1 MWRVSPPDFTN
12 STPWIRAVA
21 RFAQRCR
28 TASDESHSPD
38 RAGGVRGGVGFFM
51 SGSRF
56 FANLPNLIT
65 LARLL
70 LTPLA
75 VTLIVSQR
83 LDEAFLVFVA
93 AGATDAVDGFIARRF
108 DLRSELGSYLDPLAD
123 KALVNS
129 MYIAL
134 AMIGVVWPALAI
146 LVVSRDLMI
155 LAAVLISWLLGKPV
169 AIRPVWISKFNTLAQ
184 IAFAALALGARG
196 FGFDDSALSD
206 PLAWVVAASTL
217 ASGGVYIAQWLDH
230 MSR

>member
-1 MWRVSPPDFTN
+1 MSPLPFTN
-12 STPWIRAVA
+12 PAPRIRAAARNAHKCRKREARIACVA
-21 RFAQRCR
+21 A
-28 TASDESHSPD
+28 
-38 RAGGVRGGVGFFM
+38 RAAVAGGVGFFM
-51 SGSRF
+51 GGSWV

-70 LTPLA
+70 LTPMA
-75 VTLIVSQR
+75 VTMIVSQR
-83 LDEAFLVFVA
+83 FVAAFLIFVA
-93 AGATDAVDGFIARRF
+93 AGASDAVDGFIARRF

-184 IAFAALALGARG
+184 IAFAALALGARA
-196 FGFDDSALSD
+196 FGYDDSALSD
-206 PLAWVVAASTL
+206 KLAWVVAASTL

>member
-1 MWRVSPPDFTN
+1 MSPLPFTN
-12 STPWIRAVA
+12 PAPRIRAAARNAHKCQKREARIACVA
-21 RFAQRCR
+21 GLRPRQ
-28 TASDESHSPD
+28 
-38 RAGGVRGGVGFFM
+38 GGVGFFM
-51 SGSRF
+51 GGSWV

-70 LTPLA
+70 LTPMA
-75 VTLIVSQR
+75 VTMIVSQR
-83 LDEAFLVFVA
+83 FVAAFLIFVA
-93 AGATDAVDGFIARRF
+93 AGASDAVDGFIARRF

-134 AMIGVVWPALAI
+134 ATIGVIWPALAI

-155 LAAVLISWLLGKPV
+155 LAAVLISWLLGKPA

-184 IAFAALALGARG
+184 IAFAALALGLRA
-196 FGFDDSALSD
+196 FGYDDSGLRDAV
-206 PLAWVVAASTL
+206 AWMVAASTL

>member
-1 MWRVSPPDFTN
+1 
-12 STPWIRAVA
+12 
-21 RFAQRCR
+21 
-28 TASDESHSPD
+28 
-38 RAGGVRGGVGFFM
+38 M
-51 SGSRF
+51 SGSWV

-70 LTPLA
+70 LTPMA
-75 VTLIVSQR
+75 VTMIVSQR
-83 LDEAFLVFVA
+83 FVAAFLVFVA
-93 AGATDAVDGFIARRF
+93 AGASDAVDGFIARRF
-108 DLRSELGSYLDPLAD
+108 NLRSELGSYLDPLAD

-134 AMIGVVWPALAI
+134 AMIGAVWPALAI

-155 LAAVLISWLLGKPV
+155 LAAVVISWLLGKPV

-184 IAFAALALGARG
+184 IAFAALALGARA
-196 FGFDDSALSD
+196 FGYDDSALRDS
-206 PLAWVVAASTL
+206 LAWVVAASTL

>member
-1 MWRVSPPDFTN
+1 MRRQFPIPNHKSGADAVDSRSGAF
-12 STPWIRAVA
+12 RAKIPA
-21 RFAQRCR
+21 IAESRL
-28 TASDESHSPD
+28 TASRGASG
-38 RAGGVRGGVGFFM
+38 RA
-51 SGSRF
+51 SRF
-56 FANLPNLIT
+56 MTGSWAFANLPNLIT
-65 LARLL
+65 LVRLL
-70 LTPLA
+70 LTPMA
-75 VTLIVSQR
+75 VTMIVSQR
-83 LDEAFLVFVA
+83 FVAAFLIFVA
-93 AGATDAVDGFIARRF
+93 AGASDAIDGFIARRF

-155 LAAVLISWLLGKPV
+155 LAAVVVSWLLGNPV

-184 IAFAALALGARG
+184 IAFAALALGARA
-196 FGFDDSALSD
+196 FGYDDSTLSD

>member
-1 MWRVSPPDFTN
+1 MN
-12 STPWIRAVA
+12 
-21 RFAQRCR
+21 
-28 TASDESHSPD
+28 
-38 RAGGVRGGVGFFM
+38 
-51 SGSRF
+51 GSWV

-65 LARLL
+65 LVRLL
-70 LTPLA
+70 LTPMA
-75 VTLIVSQR
+75 VTMIVSQR
-83 LDEAFLVFVA
+83 FVAAFLIFVA
-93 AGATDAVDGFIARRF
+93 AGASDAVDGFIARRF

-155 LAAVLISWLLGKPV
+155 LAAVMISWLLGKPV
-169 AIRPVWISKFNTLAQ
+169 EIRPVWISKFNTLAQ
-184 IAFAALALGARG
+184 IAFAALALGARA
-196 FGFDDSALSD
+196 FGYDDSTLRD
-206 PLAWVVAASTL
+206 MLAWVVAGSTL

>member
-1 MWRVSPPDFTN
+1 MRR
-12 STPWIRAVA
+12 RAG
-21 RFAQRCR
+21 
-28 TASDESHSPD
+28 
-38 RAGGVRGGVGFFM
+38 GGVRGGVGFFM
-51 SGSRF
+51 SGSWV

-70 LTPLA
+70 LTPMA
-75 VTLIVSQR
+75 VTMIVSQR
-83 LDEAFLVFVA
+83 FVAAFLIFVA
-93 AGATDAVDGFIARRF
+93 AGVSDAVDGFIARRF

-155 LAAVLISWLLGKPV
+155 LAAVLISWLLGNPV

-184 IAFAALALGARG
+184 IAFAALALGARA
-196 FGFDDSALSD
+196 FGYDDFALRDS
-206 PLAWVVAASTL
+206 LAWVVAASTL